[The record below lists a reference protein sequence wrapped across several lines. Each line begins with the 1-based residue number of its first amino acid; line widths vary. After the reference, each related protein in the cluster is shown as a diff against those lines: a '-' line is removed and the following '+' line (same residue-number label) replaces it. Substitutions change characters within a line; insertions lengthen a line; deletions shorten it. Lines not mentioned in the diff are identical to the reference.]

1 MSIMNDLNAYASELF
16 AKEEISKD
24 YYKKPENEY
33 EKMNKLVMD
42 ALKNFYGDEKAV
54 ILYDDWINAFFD
66 YHHSMRISDFR
77 IGVKFVIK
85 FSNELNEFDIK
96 ES

>member
-1 MSIMNDLNAYASELF
+1 MRGAIMSIMNDLNAYASELF

-42 ALKNFYGDEKAV
+42 ALKNFYGDDNEHEKNLPRNCKE
-54 ILYDDWINAFFD
+54 IWDNA
-66 YHHSMRISDFR
+66 
-77 IGVKFVIK
+77 
-85 FSNELNEFDIK
+85 
-96 ES
+96 